1 MKLVSA
7 ALFLTASLAFA
18 AQPGVTIFS
27 ANEIQAKSD
36 KLLDKHLPFADET
49 LPRFGNHYFLLA
61 AREQTGSAE
70 MHEHE
75 ADVFVVEHGG
85 ATLLSG
91 GKIVKSHTEKPGE
104 IRGGSIEGG
113 ERRALNAGDIVHIP
127 AGVPH
132 QVLLDKGKPF
142 VYFVIKVTGQ

>member
-1 MKLVSA
+1 MKLVLA
-7 ALFLTASLAFA
+7 ALFLAAGLALA

-27 ANEIQAKSD
+27 ANEIQSKGD
-36 KLLDKHLPFADET
+36 KLLGKRLPFADET

-70 MHEHE
+70 LHEHE
-75 ADVFVVEHGG
+75 ADVFVVERGG

-91 GKIVKSHTEKPGE
+91 GKIVKGHTEKPGE
-104 IRGGSIEGG
+104 IRGSSIEGG
-113 ERRALNAGDIVHIP
+113 QRHALNVGDIVHIP

-132 QVLLDKGKPF
+132 EVLLDKREPF